1 MAPQTKKNLDPTIL
15 KLKVKEKSFPLKIC
29 ILSPCLYKSQSSDLL
44 YLKNALLNVLSAIN
58 YVANDQD
65 QGNDGEGDQG
75 GVAKVLR
82 VNVVVCVTKFQS
94 SC

>member
-1 MAPQTKKNLDPTIL
+1 MKFVILWIKKPSQFELSNKQNAKKKLDPTIL

-75 GVAKVLR
+75 GVA
-82 VNVVVCVTKFQS
+82 
-94 SC
+94 

>member
-1 MAPQTKKNLDPTIL
+1 M
-15 KLKVKEKSFPLKIC
+15 
-29 ILSPCLYKSQSSDLL
+29 
-44 YLKNALLNVLSAIN
+44 LNVLSAIN

-94 SC
+94 SCWEKDVVAMVTVSEKIKLIKNCQFHDLWVKIKISSLEHEVQKFKT